1 MTDPKQTWTQRVKYS
16 PLGPLAT
23 LPLRLRASGAPLLA
37 QSWQTAKWLLGS
49 REWANFSYDY
59 QPVGLQA
66 VLCAISTLTGY
77 PLAKLRGYCHELS
90 TDTVFAQRYQQRVH
104 QTRLRWTCDPELR
117 LARCLVNYVLVR
129 ALQPQL
135 VFEAGTDRGLSTWAM
150 CRAVRRNLDEGQ
162 AGPVRIITVDIA
174 ADRGEFLEGDEGG
187 LVQRLVG
194 DSVVALNGVPGGID
208 LFLHD
213 TTNHAGH
220 TQTQLQV
227 LAAKLAPAG
236 TVHSCWFSAEF
247 ANFCEAQGLRALEYV
262 ERPANHWYGGRRC
275 GLAQRVIEREL
286 GHTRQTQS

>member
-1 MTDPKQTWTQRVKYS
+1 MTNAKTRWIERIKYS

-23 LPLRLRASGAPLLA
+23 LPLRIQASGVPLLA
-37 QSWQTAKWLLGS
+37 QSWQTAKWLVGS

-59 QPVGLQA
+59 DPVGLQT
-66 VLCAISTLTGY
+66 VLCAINTLTGH
-77 PLAKLRGYCHELS
+77 PLPALRNYAQELGADS
-90 TDTVFAQRYQQRVH
+90 VFAQRYQQRVQH
-104 QTRLRWTCDPELR
+104 TRLRWTCDPDLR

-150 CRAVRRNLDEGQ
+150 CRAVRRNLEGGQ
-162 AGPVRIITVDIA
+162 ADPVRIITVDIA

-194 DSVVALNGVPGGID
+194 DSVAALRAVPAGID

-227 LAAKLAPAG
+227 LADKLAPGGA
-236 TVHSCWFSAEF
+236 VHSCWFSAEF
-247 ANFCEAQGLRALEYV
+247 ASFCEEQGLRALEYV
-262 ERPANHWYGGRRC
+262 ERPADHWYAGRRC
-275 GLAQRVIEREL
+275 GLAQRVVGREL
-286 GHTRQTQS
+286 GHTLSTQS